1 MVRKCTLTFSCLK
14 SQPIWLSGPG
24 CSSVGGGAFT
34 ELGPF
39 YPRGDGRGL
48 RLNKKSWNRGRSLGC
63 RYISIPFFFSK
74 EWKVQV
80 LTFSLL
86 LCCFFLPFWFRS
98 VQSSVRGVTGWS
110 WMVLFEHF
118 IGLQHWR
125 RADWSVALTVFG
137 SQRAMLGSHCSSI

>member
-48 RLNKKSWNRGRSLGC
+48 RSNKKSWNRGRSLGC

-86 LCCFFLPFWFRS
+86 LCCFYL
-98 VQSSVRGVTGWS
+98 
-110 WMVLFEHF
+110 L
-118 IGLQHWR
+118 I
-125 RADWSVALTVFG
+125 
-137 SQRAMLGSHCSSI
+137 SQRPIFCSWSHRLELDGLIRTLHRTTALETCGLVSCSDSSLNTAS